1 MEMMGKDE
9 SGQLLMNACIALAT
23 NGYSISPYKVYD
35 SPKSPAYKTSAEP
48 EILIPLIRKNRPI
61 VGWTRS
67 GSSPC
72 VRGQSGTTSLR
83 FEPAFTAADS
93 RIAGRKLASTS
104 SGCMGVQ
111 LVRYDKQLAGC
122 RRMQARHH
130 AL

>member
-9 SGQLLMNACIALAT
+9 SGQLLMDACIALAT

-72 VRGQSGTTSLR
+72 VGSVRNH
-83 FEPAFTAADS
+83 FTPVRTGFHCRRQPDS
-93 RIAGRKLASTS
+93 R
-104 SGCMGVQ
+104 
-111 LVRYDKQLAGC
+111 
-122 RRMQARHH
+122 
-130 AL
+130 